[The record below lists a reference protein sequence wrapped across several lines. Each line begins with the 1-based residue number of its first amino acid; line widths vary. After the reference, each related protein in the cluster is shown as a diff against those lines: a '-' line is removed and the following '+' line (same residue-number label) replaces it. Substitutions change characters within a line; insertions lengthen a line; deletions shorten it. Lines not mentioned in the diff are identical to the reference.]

1 MSHRMYAKFLQG
13 LDLMQVEVAPQL
25 QAFAKRTNC
34 WIDFNAD
41 GFFAGHARSTLV
53 SVYWWGPSQ
62 VYVSRPKTMPEA
74 ESLKTVM
81 AALGFPESALER
93 VGMNETTEF
102 ILPSPFTRE
111 RATATVRAW
120 REPQEGRKP

>member
-13 LDLMQVEVAPQL
+13 LDLMQVEVPPAL

-53 SVYWWGPSQ
+53 SVYWWGPGQ
-62 VYVSRPKTMPEA
+62 VHVSRPKTMPEA
-74 ESLKTVM
+74 ESLKAVM
-81 AALGFPESALER
+81 VALGFAESDLEGI
-93 VGMNETTEF
+93 GMRETNVF
-102 ILPSPFTRE
+102 VLVDPFVRE
-111 RATATVRAW
+111 RATASVRAW
-120 REPQEGRKP
+120 REPQEGRQL